1 MINYDV
7 PVEKDHRTPAYETY
21 LHRIGRS
28 GRFGRKGAAFNLVTG
43 EQASSN
49 PSQVKETTCKRWLCT
64 VGVLH
69 FVLTAVFYLSQ
80 EKNVLN
86 LISEYFKHEIPE
98 VPYNDE
104 DAFVNVLKEAGL
116 TDG

>member
-1 MINYDV
+1 M
-7 PVEKDHRTPAYETY
+7 
-21 LHRIGRS
+21 
-28 GRFGRKGAAFNLVTG
+28 
-43 EQASSN
+43 
-49 PSQVKETTCKRWLCT
+49 
-64 VGVLH
+64 
-69 FVLTAVFYLSQ
+69 
-80 EKNVLN
+80 LN